1 MSVSQRL
8 GLRRT
13 SGRMLTSLLPPS
25 LPSLLASFFL
35 LPFLLFLSTL
45 PTSLLPCP
53 SPFLQF
59 FKSVACVNTVS
70 LYLK

>member
-1 MSVSQRL
+1 MSVSHRP

-13 SGRMLTSLLPPS
+13 SGRMLISLPPS
-25 LPSLLASFFL
+25 LPFLLPSFFL

>member
-1 MSVSQRL
+1 MSVGQRP

-13 SGRMLTSLLPPS
+13 SGRMLTSLPS
-25 LPSLLASFFL
+25 FPFALFFFL
-35 LPFLLFLSTL
+35 LPFFLFLSTI

-53 SPFLQF
+53 SPFLQY
-59 FKSVACVNTVS
+59 FKSVAYVNTVS